1 MMIMKVFTTH
11 LNQNLMIK
19 MINIKK
25 QQNDNI
31 NTKPPNV
38 FNYLKILSQKAE
50 HLRDEIEDA
59 EMISTMVSFYLLV
72 LIRKNV
78 TLILLGSH

>member
-1 MMIMKVFTTH
+1 
-11 LNQNLMIK
+11 MIK

>member
-1 MMIMKVFTTH
+1 MKVSTTH

>member
-1 MMIMKVFTTH
+1 MKVFTTH
-11 LNQNLMIK
+11 INQNLMIK
-19 MINIKK
+19 MINIKN

>member
-1 MMIMKVFTTH
+1 
-11 LNQNLMIK
+11 MIK

-38 FNYLKILSQKAE
+38 FNYLKIISQKAE